1 MKETWLLKPT
11 QVILFSIS
19 ISFYLVTPTL
29 SISLKYACLAVLVIQ
44 TSVNVLTLRYTRLTR
59 GHETQPYI
67 ASTAVLLSE
76 FMKLVLCS
84 VVLLKDVGYN
94 AWKLSEKISIEVF
107 SNKKDSLKLLV
118 PALLYVV
125 QNNLLYIAL
134 TNLDAAT
141 YQV

>member
-1 MKETWLLKPT
+1 
-11 QVILFSIS
+11 
-19 ISFYLVTPTL
+19 
-29 SISLKYACLAVLVIQ
+29 
-44 TSVNVLTLRYTRLTR
+44 
-59 GHETQPYI
+59 
-67 ASTAVLLSE
+67 
-76 FMKLVLCS
+76 MKLMLCS
-84 VVLLKDVGYN
+84 IVLLKDVGYN

>member
-1 MKETWLLKPT
+1 
-11 QVILFSIS
+11 
-19 ISFYLVTPTL
+19 
-29 SISLKYACLAVLVIQ
+29 
-44 TSVNVLTLRYTRLTR
+44 
-59 GHETQPYI
+59 
-67 ASTAVLLSE
+67 
-76 FMKLVLCS
+76 MKLVLCS

-141 YQV
+141 YQVWISFFQP

>member
-1 MKETWLLKPT
+1 
-11 QVILFSIS
+11 
-19 ISFYLVTPTL
+19 
-29 SISLKYACLAVLVIQ
+29 
-44 TSVNVLTLRYTRLTR
+44 
-59 GHETQPYI
+59 
-67 ASTAVLLSE
+67 
-76 FMKLVLCS
+76 MKLMLCS
-84 VVLLKDVGYN
+84 IVLLKDVGYN

-141 YQV
+141 YQVWISFFQP